1 MAKAKNY
8 STDFTDGSILPKLVK
23 FAFPVLF
30 ALLLQALYG
39 AVDLLVVGRFASS
52 ADLSGVSTGS
62 QLMQTVTNIVAAF
75 AMGATVI
82 LGQQLGAGKAKDGG
96 KTIGAAVVL
105 FLIIGVA
112 LSAVLIIF
120 APWLAKIMNAPEKA
134 FDMTVSYIR
143 ICGGGTVVI
152 VAYNLIG
159 SVFRGIG
166 DSRTPLITVMIACV
180 INIFGDLF
188 NVIVLDLGAAGAA
201 VATVA
206 SQAVSVIL
214 SILIIRKQ
222 TLPFEFDRKYIKF
235 DSSVN
240 KKIFGVGIPIAIQ
253 DFLVGLSF
261 LIILAIVNRLGVNA
275 SAGTRIAEKVCNFLM
290 LVPSAFMQSMS
301 AFVAQNYGADKF
313 DRAKKSVLYAIILS
327 LSIGV
332 FLSLLTFFKG
342 DLLASVFSDDK
353 DVIAAG
359 YDYLKAY
366 GFDCVLTPVF
376 FCMIGFFN
384 GIGKTKFVMAQ
395 GLISAFGVRVPV
407 SYIMSLQKPV
417 SLFKIGLAT
426 PCASALQVV
435 MCLVCFYIVCK
446 KEKQKNPDEKTA

>member
-206 SQAVSVIL
+206 SQAV
-214 SILIIRKQ
+214 R
-222 TLPFEFDRKYIKF
+222 E
-235 DSSVN
+235 
-240 KKIFGVGIPIAIQ
+240 
-253 DFLVGLSF
+253 
-261 LIILAIVNRLGVNA
+261 
-275 SAGTRIAEKVCNFLM
+275 
-290 LVPSAFMQSMS
+290 
-301 AFVAQNYGADKF
+301 
-313 DRAKKSVLYAIILS
+313 
-327 LSIGV
+327 
-332 FLSLLTFFKG
+332 LSLLRI
-342 DLLASVFSDDK
+342 VFSNK
-353 DVIAAG
+353 
-359 YDYLKAY
+359 
-366 GFDCVLTPVF
+366 VLTLA
-376 FCMIGFFN
+376 
-384 GIGKTKFVMAQ
+384 FV
-395 GLISAFGVRVPV
+395 
-407 SYIMSLQKPV
+407 
-417 SLFKIGLAT
+417 
-426 PCASALQVV
+426 
-435 MCLVCFYIVCK
+435 
-446 KEKQKNPDEKTA
+446 